1 MCMTFQSHTVCTCE
15 VTLLVGG
22 AAGTTTNCMANT
34 NPTIT
39 FTLTDLN
46 LILIVDVMLR
56 NARLSTSSE
65 ITISKYQL
73 V

>member
-1 MCMTFQSHTVCTCE
+1 MQTNPVCTCD

-22 AAGTTTNCMANT
+22 AAGTTTSCMANT

-39 FTLTDLN
+39 FTITDLN
-46 LILIVDVMLR
+46 LILSVDVTLR
-56 NARLSTSSE
+56 NARLSTSFE

>member
-1 MCMTFQSHTVCTCE
+1 MCMTFQTHTVCTCE
-15 VTLLVGG
+15 VTVLVGG
-22 AAGTTTNCMANT
+22 AAGTTTNYMANT

-39 FTLTDLN
+39 FIITDFN
-46 LILIVDVMLR
+46 LILSVDVTLR